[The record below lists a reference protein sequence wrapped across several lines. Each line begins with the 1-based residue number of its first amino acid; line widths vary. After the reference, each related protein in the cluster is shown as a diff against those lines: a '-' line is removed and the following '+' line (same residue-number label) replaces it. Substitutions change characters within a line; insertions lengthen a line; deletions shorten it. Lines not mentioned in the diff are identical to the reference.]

1 MGQLKNGV
9 EVIQKSQDNND
20 YVVLKAV
27 AADVWE
33 QDAFLYFDNTSET
46 IKKFAPAD
54 STATEASQALIIG
67 IAQAGKKAGDTTAI
81 VALEATVLMPSTAV
95 DVGEEMAVVY
105 DAATGLY
112 SAHEGTAYNTAVEPD
127 ITLSLNFL
135 VGLDTEEAAD
145 GRARLA
151 VDGRARFNALN

>member
-9 EVIQKSQDNND
+9 EVIQKSTDDND

-46 IKKFAPAD
+46 VKKFVPAD
-54 STATEASQALIIG
+54 TTETQANQAKIIG
-67 IAQAGKKAGDTTAI
+67 IAQSGKKDGDITA
-81 VALEATVLMPSTAV
+81 VVCLKATVLMDSTAV
-95 DVGEEMAVVY
+95 DVGEEMVVKY
-105 DAATGLY
+105 NATTARY
-112 SAHEGTAYNTAVEPD
+112 SAHEGAAYNTAIEPD
-127 ITLSLNFL
+127 ITLTLDFL
-135 VGLDTEEAAD
+135 TGLVTANESD
-145 GRARLA
+145 GRAKLL